1 MGLRARRWTKQIG
14 SSGQARYLLA
24 LIAKYAGRRD
34 EALKLMKDAVEALP
48 DFLQPRYELRGD
60 AIDPL
65 TANTTH

>member
-1 MGLRARRWTKQIG
+1 MDETNRVHR
-14 SSGQARYLLA
+14 GQARYLLA